1 MSRKKLGGK
10 QTAPLSSPGDNNSR
24 RGRISALF
32 GRGPDDSG
40 DTARYS
46 VASGKE
52 EEPIKNGFTNSTEQ
66 DSQNKTSAN
75 TYMDDHIN
83 EVARDLNSAVVDVT
97 QKVIPSFLIPSR
109 VTKSPIHRHKRAS
122 SSYKIVDKNTA
133 DAVLLPA
140 VPYTPSSDENRDRI
154 YSKNHASAKGN
165 AQAGLSNQPP
175 MANQKAFEEVQLLAS
190 TTYGTPGLPNS
201 NKMKVFR
208 SDKNI
213 DKNPHLLPSTNYN
226 SPEAMCSIPE
236 ALRNSA
242 LLTEK
247 ISPLP
252 STPRVES
259 DLISKIPQTDIAPAE
274 GNHSP
279 SSTSLVTS
287 TPLHGVLK
295 VTASDTIPS
304 DKKVRF
310 AVAPFSKAAKAED
323 SSGDSNDANQTFKQ
337 DIDDVKVA
345 PESILSPVIWDKG
358 FEPKIWLK
366 DGKPT
371 LFKPKKEPDYYTN
384 PLWSRQYPEIFSNEL
399 RVVPQAAGYAES
411 ATSTDGSQY
420 HKTSASSSNA
430 NFQMGNTFPMNTES
444 NADMSFDAG
453 TSTRL
458 ATSTVTQGGSNTLP
472 TPASHTFF
480 GQEFPED
487 TNAPPDFAQTPRYR
501 SQVKIEVGGR
511 RFVTTF
517 EVLEKSPW
525 FRNLF
530 SIDFRNWY
538 HDGVFHI
545 DNDGDL
551 FAHILRYLRTGL
563 YPLFW
568 DSRNGFDYPMYAMI
582 KQQAHHYM
590 LHDLEVW
597 IVAQKFHDVVET
609 QVIHQ
614 KVLIPHNQE
623 WIHEQRLI
631 GNHSYVISGVA
642 DHANPSSHLE
652 NGIDTLSADIGSAV
666 VLFTAEKIVKVDMD
680 QLRRV

>member
-10 QTAPLSSPGDNNSR
+10 QTASAISPGDNNSR
-24 RGRISALF
+24 RGRLSALF
-32 GRGPDDSG
+32 GRGPDDSE
-40 DTARYS
+40 DTSRYS
-46 VASGKE
+46 AALGKKV
-52 EEPIKNGFTNSTEQ
+52 EPIKNGFTNSTEQ
-66 DSQNKTSAN
+66 EFQNKKFAN

-109 VTKSPIHRHKRAS
+109 AAKSPIHRHKRAS
-122 SSYKIVDKNTA
+122 SSFKIVDKNTA

-140 VPYTPSSDENRDRI
+140 MPYTPSSDENRDCT
-154 YSKNHASAKGN
+154 YNENHAGAKGN
-165 AQAGLSNQPP
+165 AHAGLFSQPP
-175 MANQKAFEEVQLLAS
+175 MVNQKASEEVQLLAS
-190 TTYGTPGLPNS
+190 TTY
-201 NKMKVFR
+201 NK
-208 SDKNI
+208 NT
-213 DKNPHLLPSTNYN
+213 HLLPSTNYI

-236 ALRNSA
+236 ASRNSA

-247 ISPLP
+247 SSPLS
-252 STPRVES
+252 STPRIES
-259 DLISKIPQTDIAPAE
+259 ELIFKTPQTDIVPAE

-279 SSTSLVTS
+279 SSTSLVAS
-287 TPLHGVLK
+287 TPLHGVPK
-295 VTASDTIPS
+295 VTTSDTIPS

-310 AVAPFSKAAKAED
+310 VIAPFSKAARAE
-323 SSGDSNDANQTFKQ
+323 SSGDSNDANQTFEP
-337 DIDDVKVA
+337 DVDDAKVA
-345 PESILSPVIWDKG
+345 PESILSPVIWNKRS
-358 FEPKIWLK
+358 EPKIWLK

-371 LFKPKKEPDYYTN
+371 LFKPKREPDYYTN
-384 PLWSRQYPEIFSNEL
+384 PLWSHQYPEIFSNEG
-399 RVVPQAAGYAES
+399 RVDSQAAAYAES
-411 ATSTDGSQY
+411 TTSTDGSQY
-420 HKTSASSSNA
+420 HKTSASSSNV
-430 NFQMGNTFPMNTES
+430 NFHMGNTFPTNTES
-444 NADMSFDAG
+444 NTDMSFDAS

-458 ATSTVTQGGSNTLP
+458 ATSTVTPGGSNTLP
-472 TPASHTFF
+472 TPASHTFV
-480 GQEFPED
+480 GQEFPEG
-487 TNAPPDFAQTPRYR
+487 TNTSPDFALTPRYR

-525 FRNLF
+525 FKSLF

-538 HDGVFHI
+538 RDGVFHI

-551 FAHILRYLRTGL
+551 FVHILRYLRTDL

-623 WIHEQRLI
+623 WIHEQRLM

-642 DHANPSSHLE
+642 DHANPSSHLA
-652 NGIDTLSADIGSAV
+652 NGIDALSAGIGSAV
-666 VLFTAEKIVKVDMD
+666 VLFTTERIVKVDMD